1 MHSLQSSLIDN
12 YQHNMQPQFAHQH
25 QIQQKMNIPS
35 SATNAQPSS
44 SSSSKQANDPR
55 SKFLPSQV
63 PSHNTVRKITGNNS
77 SMSSWTPTCSS
88 TPTTHHGHTSSL
100 CATGHGASN
109 CHTSTSQAQ
118 NNSRDHHSKAMAE
131 IHKSLVGAA
140 SRGPS
145 CILPPFT
152 IDGYK
157 REIAKVTSERDAVIQ
172 EYQLVMSERDNVHSE
187 IERLNE
193 ALSEMTARLRSCSE
207 EMNRL
212 KREVATSQ
220 AEKDRY
226 KQELQ
231 ELKDRYGADLAMS
244 YLLGDD
250 RSQSLTSDAGLYH
263 VPGMRTSISRAINNS
278 SVMNNNMGIS
288 RGSSGDLL
296 RHQYLS
302 TSSSNSSVV
311 GIGQQKGQLT
321 GCNHPNYTFDNLD
334 VANYEIDQLR
344 RRNAQLEDKVIEA
357 QNEAEVSKKR
367 RDWAVSEKK
376 KMILERE
383 SIRYLCDSLRKERN
397 TRDRELSKAL
407 TDNDELKRQV
417 KELLRQL
424 TELKEKLEESNRI
437 EKENVNNCSRDSA
450 IDTDDHVP
458 GAVSA
463 NVDNDTNQS
472 TAKTNIAAGQSARIG
487 GHPGITSSES
497 ELLELS
503 MKHHSISDASERNHR
518 PESRLTDPRFT
529 TMEPFVPNQG
539 LEHRS
544 DCRVARIPP
553 RFPSLASEPASRPP
567 SVAGDPFDPWSGQT
581 PESSYITAHSGHL
594 TPANI
599 HGSTSGHHTPAGILT
614 PCGHLTPGHD
624 PQTSTARDSNQY
636 LDVKPYLGEVRDIV
650 VAKSSEPLGKHQ
662 VVTFK

>member
-1 MHSLQSSLIDN
+1 
-12 YQHNMQPQFAHQH
+12 
-25 QIQQKMNIPS
+25 
-35 SATNAQPSS
+35 
-44 SSSSKQANDPR
+44 
-55 SKFLPSQV
+55 
-63 PSHNTVRKITGNNS
+63 
-77 SMSSWTPTCSS
+77 
-88 TPTTHHGHTSSL
+88 
-100 CATGHGASN
+100 
-109 CHTSTSQAQ
+109 
-118 NNSRDHHSKAMAE
+118 MAE
-131 IHKSLVGAA
+131 IQKSLQGAA
-140 SRGPS
+140 SRSPG
-145 CILPPFT
+145 CIIPPFT
-152 IDGYK
+152 IEGYK

-172 EYQLVMSERDNVHSE
+172 EYQLVMSERDNVHAE

-212 KREVATSQ
+212 KREVATTQ

-250 RSQSLTSDAGLYH
+250 RSQSLTSDASLFH
-263 VPGMRTSISRAINNS
+263 VPDLRTSISRAINNS
-278 SVMNNNMGIS
+278 SAMNNNVGIS
-288 RGSSGDLL
+288 KGSSGDLL

-311 GIGQQKGQLT
+311 GIGQQKGHLT
-321 GCNHPNYTFDNLD
+321 GYNHPNYTFDNLD
-334 VANYEIDQLR
+334 MANYEIDQLR
-344 RRNAQLEDKVIEA
+344 RRNAQLEDKVTEA

-417 KELLRQL
+417 KELSRQL
-424 TELKEKLEESNRI
+424 TELREKLEESNRL

-450 IDTDDHVP
+450 IDTDDNVTAAIG
-458 GAVSA
+458 GA
-463 NVDNDTNQS
+463 NITNQPIIL
-472 TAKTNIAAGQSARIG
+472 AQQSGRMG

-503 MKHHSISDASERNHR
+503 MKHHSDEAERNHR
-518 PESRLTDPRFT
+518 PESRLTDHKFT
-529 TMEPFVPNQG
+529 NMDPFVPSQD

-567 SVAGDPFDPWSGQT
+567 SVAGDPLDPWSGQI
-581 PESSYITAHSGHL
+581 PEFYVTTHSGHL
-594 TPANI
+594 TPANV
-599 HGSTSGHHTPAGILT
+599 HGSGHHTPAGILT
-614 PCGHLTPGHD
+614 PSGHLTPGHD
-624 PQTSTARDSNQY
+624 PRTANTRDSNQY
-636 LDVKPYLGEVRDIV
+636 LDVKPHLGEVRDIV
-650 VAKSSEPLGKHQ
+650 VAKSSEPLGEC
-662 VVTFK
+662 